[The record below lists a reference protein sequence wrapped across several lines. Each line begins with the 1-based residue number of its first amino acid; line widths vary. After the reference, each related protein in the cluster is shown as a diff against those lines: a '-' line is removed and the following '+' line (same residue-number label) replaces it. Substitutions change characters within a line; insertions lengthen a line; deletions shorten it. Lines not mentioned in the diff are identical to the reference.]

1 MDMPPVDVVAL
12 LNKVAAAPYI
22 IEAPEAPTDVRE
34 GVIRSLAARAPG
46 RTAEVTAKNAAELDA
61 YRGTIG
67 SIKDRLKAELPE
79 NPNYTIEFVDLA
91 GSAKAEA
98 DRLAKLTSQDKVARR
113 YVREGFAQGG
123 VALGLD
129 RKKGG
134 RICMVSPF
142 APRVNIDD
150 VLNKL
155 TGVDPNRENVSDQ
168 DFHRQVAWHEIGH
181 CLVGGS
187 ELKADLFAA
196 LMTIRDGSKPG
207 MLLRWAMW
215 RESAELQSREI
226 DDNHDVSKGI
236 WQVVRMEDK
245 LRADPEFMS
254 MTVDGIAALAN
265 QVGQKADYTVEERLA
280 IRDIR
285 VMLAVALTKKA
296 HFIAEPG
303 GGLKPTDLAG
313 WLQAS
318 GLGPVERLTKLTR
331 AIMDGTDPGDPPKL
345 DRKAIRAEIAALAK
359 KGDPT
364 AIAIGRAVDME
375 APASARALKREYAAL
390 VKDDAK
396 IPLQFSGS
404 RVVSDRVLR
413 WAMDTQQISFSSD
426 QSSYMIKD
434 QQTGRVV
441 QAGKVELS
449 GMQADVSLEGRWKRD
464 QGQPAPRAGAELEH
478 R

>member
-22 IEAPEAPTDVRE
+22 IEAPDAPTDVRE

-46 RTAEVTAKNAAELDA
+46 RTAEMTAKNSAEIEA

-67 SIKDRLKAELPE
+67 AIKEQLKAELPE

-91 GSAKAEA
+91 GNAKAEA
-98 DRLAKLTSQDKVARR
+98 DRLAKLTSQDKMARR
-113 YVREGFAQGG
+113 YVKDGFEQGG
-123 VALGLD
+123 IALGLD

-155 TGVDPNRENVSDQ
+155 TGVDANRDGVSDQ
-168 DFHRQVAWHEIGH
+168 DFHRQVAWHEVGH

-187 ELKADLFAA
+187 EMKADIFAA
-196 LMTIRDGSKPG
+196 LMTIRDTPKPG

-215 RESAELQSREI
+215 RESAELQAREI

-236 WQVVRMEDK
+236 WQIVRMEDK

-254 MTVDGIAALAN
+254 MSVDGIAALAN
-265 QVGQKADYTVEERLA
+265 QVAQKADFTVDEKLA

-285 VMLAVALTKKA
+285 VMIAVAISKKA

-313 WLQAS
+313 WLHAS
-318 GLGPVERLTKLTR
+318 GLAPVERLTKLTR
-331 AIMDGTDPGDPPKL
+331 AIMDGSDPGDPPQL
-345 DRKAIRAEIAALAK
+345 DRKALREAIATLAK
-359 KGDPT
+359 RGDPT
-364 AIAIGRAVDME
+364 AIAIGRAIDIE
-375 APASARALKREYAAL
+375 APVSARSLKREYVAQM
-390 VKDDAK
+390 KDDAK
-396 IPLQFSGS
+396 IPLQFSAS

-413 WAMDTQQISFSSD
+413 WAMDTQQISFSAD

-449 GMQADVSLEGRWKRD
+449 GGQADVSLEGRWKRE
-464 QGQPAPRAGAELEH
+464 QAPVAPNVSAELEH